1 MSIRAR
7 NIDLFETVQRDADL
21 LSGSKLKMIQ
31 VLFESLCA
39 ALSAAQGH
47 GFNHVLERKLQS
59 LSRAQRIIKGLQLTL
74 DTNKQ
79 PSLGSALG
87 QLYSYMGARLWHA
100 NVHQDNQAIHEVLS
114 LSRTLSDA
122 WQKLSHPAMTKGE
135 MRSMET
141 KTWPVTSSY
150 LA

>member
-1 MSIRAR
+1 MSKRPR
-7 NIDLFETVQRDADL
+7 HIDLFETVQRDADL

-31 VLFESLCA
+31 VLFESLCG

>member
-1 MSIRAR
+1 MFKRPR
-7 NIDLFETVQRDADL
+7 HIDLFETVQRDADL

-31 VLFESLCA
+31 VLFESLCG